1 METQEPKDR
10 NDKYHRILEAAV
22 KIFARQGFRQST
34 VAQIAREAGV
44 ADGTIYLYFKNKNDI
59 LVQHF
64 SFKIQQVFDRFRE
77 EVNRADTS
85 IDKLRNLVRVHLAE
99 FQRDP
104 DMAVVYRV
112 ETHQSRR
119 LAEEQIRAMS
129 KMYLDI
135 IAEIVEQG
143 QEEGFIRRDLY
154 LSLVKRFILGAVDEV
169 IGTWLHSGGT
179 YDLVSMADPL
189 VDLFIRGIG
198 SPERLAA
205 APRPGMDRNS
215 SAGGG
220 SPRHRNNQPN
230 H

>member
-1 METQEPKDR
+1 VDPQETKDK

-44 ADGTIYLYFKNKNDI
+44 ADGTIYLYFKNKDDI

-64 SFKIQQVFDRFRE
+64 RFKIQQVFDRFRE
-77 EVNRADTS
+77 EVNRAETS
-85 IDKLRNLVRVHLAE
+85 VDKLRNLVRVHLAE

-112 ETHQSRR
+112 ETHQNQR

-143 QEEGFIRRDLY
+143 QQEGFIRRDLY
-154 LSLVKRFILGAVDEV
+154 LGLVKRFILGAVDEV

-189 VDLFIRGIG
+189 VDLFFRGIG
-198 SPERLAA
+198 SPEHLAA
-205 APRPGMDRNS
+205 APRPGPGRQVGKDGDPSR
-215 SAGGG
+215 
-220 SPRHRNNQPN
+220 RRNNQPN